1 MFQLGDAR
9 FSPHMRGMSGDTIAY
24 VAFLVVL
31 LVGLLLTAL
40 PRGNGARMA
49 RMAGTWVLIFVG
61 VTVAAGLFQDI
72 RSELPSQTYA
82 GSVVSVPQGP
92 GGHYYLTLQ
101 LDGTP
106 VEFMVDTGATDI
118 VLSHEDAERV
128 GIDADRVF
136 YTGLA
141 QTANGVVR
149 TGNVRID
156 EVRLGP
162 IADHG
167 VSVAVTEG
175 EMPSSLLGMSY
186 LDRFGSIRIENGN
199 LTLTR

>member
-1 MFQLGDAR
+1 
-9 FSPHMRGMSGDTIAY
+9 MSAEQIPY
-24 VAFLVVL
+24 VAFLAVL
-31 LVGLLLTAL
+31 LVGLLLTSL
-40 PRGNGARMA
+40 PRRNLGRAG

-61 VTVAAGLFQDI
+61 VTVAAGIFQDI
-72 RSELPSQTYA
+72 RSELPAQTYA
-82 GSVVSVPQGP
+82 GSVVSVPRGP

-118 VLSHEDAERV
+118 VLSHDDAERV
-128 GIDADRVF
+128 GIDSERVF

-149 TGNVRID
+149 TGSVRIG

-162 IADHG
+162 IADRN
-167 VSVAVTEG
+167 VSIAVTEG

-186 LDRFGSIRIENGN
+186 LDRFGSIRIEGGN

>member
-1 MFQLGDAR
+1 MFRLGAAHLA
-9 FSPHMRGMSGDTIAY
+9 PHIQGMSADTIGY
-24 VAFLVVL
+24 VAFLGIL
-31 LVGLLLTAL
+31 LAGLVLTAL
-40 PRGNGARMA
+40 PRRSLGCSARH
-49 RMAGTWVLIFVG
+49 AGSWVLIFVA
-61 VTVAAGLFQDI
+61 VTAAFGMLQDI
-72 RSELPSQTYA
+72 RTELPAQSYA

-92 GGHYYLTLQ
+92 GGHYFLTLQ
-101 LDGTP
+101 LDGVP

-128 GIDADRVF
+128 GIDAGSIF

-141 QTANGVVR
+141 QTANGTVR
-149 TGNVRID
+149 TGTVRID

-167 VSVAVTEG
+167 VRVAVTEG

-186 LDRFGSIRIENGN
+186 LDRFGRIQIEGGS

>member
-1 MFQLGDAR
+1 MN
-9 FSPHMRGMSGDTIAY
+9 GMTADTIAY
-24 VAFLVVL
+24 VAFLAIL
-31 LVGLLLTAL
+31 LIGLLLTSL
-40 PRGNGARMA
+40 PRGNAGRMG

-72 RSELPSQTYA
+72 RSELPDQTYA

-106 VEFMVDTGATDI
+106 VEFMVDTGATEI
-118 VLSHEDAERV
+118 VLSHQAAERL
-128 GIDADRVF
+128 GIDLDEVF

-149 TGNVRID
+149 TGSVRIG

-162 IADHG
+162 IADRD

-186 LDRFGSIRIENGN
+186 LDRFGSIRIEDGN